1 MWTLLWKRAMLPAS
15 ACIYRRDP
23 KLCQCHSTKG
33 MSMSH
38 HRMFAI
44 AAAAGL
50 AALSPARAADKPYDG
65 LTLNL
70 ASQNDQFA
78 TVLADLSP
86 KFKEATGITVKVD
99 ILSYPELLTKVTA
112 DFVGHTKGYDLLTM
126 DIVWSGQFA
135 ESGYTVDLAD
145 WIKRDA
151 AEINV
156 DDIYPV
162 LMASLGG
169 YKGKQVAF
177 PFAGY
182 ANVLAYRT
190 DLYNEAGLKPPETME
205 DMVANAAKLTAPP
218 KHYGFVANGQ
228 KGPAVA
234 QDWMQYN
241 AEMGGSILGADG
253 KPALNSDANV
263 KSLAVYKALFDKTA
277 PPGAADYDW
286 GGREESFRQGLA
298 AQMQTW
304 SVGAPGYF
312 NPETSKVVGKVAL
325 MVAPPGK
332 GLPKKYGVGGW
343 GIAINADIDATK
355 KEAAWLYIKWLTSP
369 AIHKEFNLRGAGSY
383 LRISETHDPDLLAKY
398 PFLPVL
404 DEVFAHGD
412 GEYRPR
418 IPQYP
423 QIQDILGT
431 AVNAVLIGD
440 IDPKKALDG
449 AQAEAAK
456 LF

>member
-1 MWTLLWKRAMLPAS
+1 
-15 ACIYRRDP
+15 
-23 KLCQCHSTKG
+23 
-33 MSMSH
+33 MSH

-78 TVLADLSP
+78 TVLADLSS

-135 ESGYTVDLAD
+135 ESGYTVDLTD
-145 WIKRDA
+145 WIRRDA
-151 AEINV
+151 AEIKV

-190 DLYNEAGLKPPETME
+190 DLYQQAGLKPPETME
-205 DMVANAAKLTAPP
+205 DMVANAARLTDPP

-343 GIAINADIDATK
+343 GLAINADIDARK

-404 DEVFAHGD
+404 DEVFVHGD

-440 IDPKKALDG
+440 ADPRKALDG
-449 AQAEAAK
+449 AQAAAAK